1 MVITDADAEHAYFL
15 AQGKLLNV
23 TDASAQ
29 KLADNKEIG
38 YLKQILG
45 LKHSFKYSDLSQLR
59 YGRVLI
65 ASDADV
71 DGSHISEMIS
81 ATRLDSLNLTCFHR
95 ILSSNCKA

>member
-1 MVITDADAEHAYFL
+1 MAAT
-15 AQGKLLNV
+15 QGKLLNV

-29 KLADNKEIG
+29 KLAENKEIG

-45 LKHSFKYSDLSQLR
+45 LKHSFKYTEPSQLR

-71 DGSHISEMIS
+71 DGSHISKS
-81 ATRLDSLNLTCFHR
+81 CCARS
-95 ILSSNCKA
+95 LSSHEAVIAPPARLLTTHGKYE